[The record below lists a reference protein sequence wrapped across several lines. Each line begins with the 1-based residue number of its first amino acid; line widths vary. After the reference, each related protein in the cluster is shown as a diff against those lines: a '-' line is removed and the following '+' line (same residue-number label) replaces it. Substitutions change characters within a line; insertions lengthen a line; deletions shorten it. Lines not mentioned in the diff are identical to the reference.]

1 MRIALALLVM
11 LGFSGPAWTAPDS
24 QLMLCT
30 VVAASPG
37 SSDADKARIGNRM
50 LLGADPTSSVIVK
63 LQLSGIGYHTP
74 CEISGPLMV
83 CDSFRPELKDVL
95 DYETGKLVEARD
107 NGQFIESK
115 CVPYSIEAQP

>member
-1 MRIALALLVM
+1 MRIALALVVMPGLV
-11 LGFSGPAWTAPDS
+11 GPAWTAPDS
-24 QLMLCT
+24 KLLLCT
-30 VVAASPG
+30 VVAASPD
-37 SSDADKARIGNRM
+37 STDADKAKIGTRM

-83 CDSFRPELKDVL
+83 CDSFRPELKDVF

-107 NGQFIESK
+107 NGQFIESE
-115 CVPYSIEAQP
+115 CVPYNIAAQP